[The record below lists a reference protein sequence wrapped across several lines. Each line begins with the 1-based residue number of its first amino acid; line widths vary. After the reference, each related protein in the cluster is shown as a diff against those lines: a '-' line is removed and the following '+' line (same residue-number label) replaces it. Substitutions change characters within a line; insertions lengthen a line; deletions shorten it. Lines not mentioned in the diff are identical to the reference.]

1 MVDLCN
7 GIVDQ
12 IKRAKD
18 DTHIK
23 LILEGVIHNLPSKE
37 RKGPRAR
44 RMLIVNLIMAL
55 RYEKTEELTEG
66 VTAKITI
73 AIKHLEMMHKLEP
86 YNLF

>member
-18 DTHIK
+18 DTHIR
-23 LILEGVIHNLPSKE
+23 LILEEVIHILPSKE

-44 RMLIVNLIMAL
+44 RMLIMNLIMAL
-55 RYEKTEELTEG
+55 RYEKTELTEG
-66 VTAKITI
+66 VATRINI
-73 AIKHLEMMHKLEP
+73 AIKQLEMMHKLEP